1 MRIFLS
7 LLMSIAIV
15 SAQSDVGKILG
26 RGVVDEIAG
35 LTPVPEADKS
45 ELLEATALL
54 LRKHVTFRPDGTA
67 SSIHT
72 FSERQ
77 HVDWKGLVVKFITTQ
92 AVNDADRL
100 NGVSKRYAVS
110 FSCDAHRSW
119 DLKTNAW
126 GQWLPIRSVIFP
138 AGLTF
143 ELKASQ
149 WTAAPSF
156 QLSHFIPGPGPSV
169 ADPKSQPAQ
178 TSGLPPGMTKSW

>member
-1 MRIFLS
+1 MKVFLS
-7 LLMSIAIV
+7 LMMTMAV
-15 SAQSDVGKILG
+15 ASAQSDVGKILG
-26 RGVVDEIAG
+26 QGVLHAIAG
-35 LTPVPEADKS
+35 LTPVPEPDKS
-45 ELLEATALL
+45 EILKATALL
-54 LRKHVTFRPDGTA
+54 LAKHVTFRPDGTA

-72 FSERQ
+72 LSGRQ
-77 HVDWKGLVVKFITTQ
+77 HVESKGLVVKYITS
-92 AVNDADRL
+92 APINDADRL
-100 NGVSKRYAVS
+100 NGISKRYDVS

-126 GQWLPIRSVIFP
+126 GQWLPIRSVLFP

-156 QLSHFIPGPGPSV
+156 QLSYFIPGPGPSV

-178 TSGLPPGMTKSW
+178 TPGLPPGMTKSR